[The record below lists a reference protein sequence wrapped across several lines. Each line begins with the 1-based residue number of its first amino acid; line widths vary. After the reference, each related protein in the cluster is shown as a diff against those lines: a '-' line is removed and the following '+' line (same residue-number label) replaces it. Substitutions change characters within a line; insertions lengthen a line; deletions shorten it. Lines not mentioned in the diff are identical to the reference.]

1 MLHQHQSSC
10 LISDKTH
17 RFRIYQYFIR
27 ISPYFRQPGKTRSK
41 IEILIDGLLVSPHDS
56 WIFFLKFNSQE
67 HCFLSGAENGIH
79 LLIFFLLKV
88 VTFFEMTTI
97 VQIKGK
103 PTHVTCCTKQ
113 DFCHPI
119 MCCTSLINVQVS
131 KHIRKE
137 VR

>member
-1 MLHQHQSSC
+1 MDCWSRHMILGFFFKIQ
-10 LISDKTH
+10 
-17 RFRIYQYFIR
+17 FIGTLLPLWSR
-27 ISPYFRQPGKTRSK
+27 KWYS
-41 IEILIDGLLVSPHDS
+41 LID
-56 WIFFLKFNSQE
+56 
-67 HCFLSGAENGIH
+67 
-79 LLIFFLLKV
+79 FFLLKV

-119 MCCTSLINVQVS
+119 MCCTSHINVQVS